1 MLRVNLEVLDRT
13 ALLTC
18 QGDAIAGDEASYLF
32 DLITRDHQCDVVL
45 DVEGVEE
52 IGNEGLLVI
61 QIGREWLHRVG
72 HQLVLNSGTERRS
85 GARVRSETSMISR
98 R

>member
-1 MLRVNLEVLDRT
+1 MLRVSLERVNRT
-13 ALLTC
+13 ALLIC
-18 QGDAIAGDEASYLF
+18 QGDAIVGDEASYLF

-61 QIGREWLHRVG
+61 QAGREWLHRLG
-72 HQLVLNSGTERRS
+72 HRLVLRSPARRVS
-85 GARVRSETSMISR
+85 
-98 R
+98 